1 MEVLLLLLLNLDAAF
16 ESGYLWGILNQYPLD
31 LSISL
36 GQIVLQQVKEN
47 KMLFGKPIHK
57 SCLANQIV
65 KYMTG
70 INSFDLVFLVSL
82 KLCVNK
88 QMKRK

>member
-1 MEVLLLLLLNLDAAF
+1 MKVRLRFAVSQDVAF

-36 GQIVLQQVKEN
+36 GQIVKHQVADHKT
-47 KMLFGKPIHK
+47 LFGKMIHK

-70 INSFDLVFLVSL
+70 INSFDLVSSVCSTNTF
-82 KLCVNK
+82 
-88 QMKRK
+88 

>member
-1 MEVLLLLLLNLDAAF
+1 MNVDAGF
-16 ESGYLWGILNQYPLD
+16 ETGYLWGILNQYPLD

-36 GQIVLQQVKEN
+36 GQIVQQQVLDSN
-47 KMLFGKPIHK
+47 SLFGKTIHK

-70 INSFDLVFLVSL
+70 INSFDLYLVV
-82 KLCVNK
+82 C
-88 QMKRK
+88 

>member
-1 MEVLLLLLLNLDAAF
+1 MKVQEIAVYEIDVAF

-36 GQIVLQQVKEN
+36 GQIVKQQVADHKV
-47 KMLFGKPIHK
+47 LFGKAIHK

-70 INSFDLVFLVSL
+70 INSFDLFFPVF
-82 KLCVNK
+82 
-88 QMKRK
+88 